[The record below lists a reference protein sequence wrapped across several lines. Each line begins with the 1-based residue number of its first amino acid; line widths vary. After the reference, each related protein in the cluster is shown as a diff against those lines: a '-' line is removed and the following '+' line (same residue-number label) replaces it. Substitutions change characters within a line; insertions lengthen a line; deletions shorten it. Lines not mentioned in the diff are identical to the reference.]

1 MNNPLNRKMFREAGM
16 SKQPMGILASSPEL
30 MNAAKGYN
38 LGGIQAR
45 DEKTDTIDMPFYGVR
60 RGELTGTILPN
71 PGGVF
76 TNSSEGFGDPNISG
90 QTPLAVLKKLK
101 EEETAKQ
108 NMGVDTSLENV
119 MKPSINETNKKIIE
133 ETTAGE
139 EANKFGVKKSR
150 PSFDGKPLE
159 TNSNSNETNSNS
171 NKPKTPTTAA
181 TLYGFD
187 MESKVKEERDKI
199 ALAMTKYNK
208 GVAESGDMEFLGTS
222 LNKELEKQMVLLRE
236 EDKPFTIAEATK
248 KFKELGYKD
257 DETLTE
263 DYNEDKE
270 ASFWLNLMKSG
281 MAIAAGESPNAI
293 TNMAKGFSLGLQGYG
308 EDTGQL
314 RKELRADKKEASRT
328 MYDLVR
334 DGKSERLAKK
344 ALDLTKSAAITNILA
359 TKVGEERERALAEV
373 NNETA
378 NRKLTISLFKSF
390 ADMNLEAKKWD
401 LQSEQYRESVKM
413 AYAKMMPEDL
423 KLLQAAGQITV
434 IDPNQPLTPENIQS
448 TPEGTKNIQLLIENI
463 KTGKNFKTTN
473 QMQDQQTAAA
483 KGTTSTG
490 IVLNWPGRED
500 YNARQAGDAITKYNV
515 ARKDRVNNAGSENDI
530 IAGEDIQFAKVYGG
544 KIDFSNQTDRMKEIY
559 KKKPADGT
567 QSLFEKNIDLF
578 ININ

>member
-1 MNNPLNRKMFREAGM
+1 MMNDPLRRKMFREAGM
-16 SKQPMGILASSPEL
+16 AKQPMGILASSPEL
-30 MNAAKGYN
+30 MNATKGYN
-38 LGGIQAR
+38 LGGAVGSTGNLNQTYNTPKFNIFRNPA
-45 DEKTDTIDMPFYGVR
+45 DTVGL
-60 RGELTGTILPN
+60 GEIG
-71 PGGVF
+71 
-76 TNSSEGFGDPNISG
+76 SSQIGDTLSD
-90 QTPLAVLKKLK
+90 LKNKSL
-101 EEETAKQ
+101 EESK
-108 NMGVDTSLENV
+108 VIDTSLQTL
-119 MKPSINETNKKIIE
+119 MKPSINDTNRKIIE

-171 NKPKTPTTAA
+171 NEPKTPTTAA
-181 TLYGFD
+181 NLYGFD

-199 ALAMTKYNK
+199 ASAMTKYNK

-222 LNKELEKQMVLLRE
+222 LNKELEAQIKLLRE

-270 ASFWLNLMKSG
+270 ASFWLNLMKAG

-308 EDTGQL
+308 EDTGKL
-314 RKELRADKKEASRT
+314 RKELRADKKEASRL
-328 MYDLVR
+328 MFDLVK
-334 DGKSERLAKK
+334 DGKSERLATK
-344 ALDLTKSAAITNILA
+344 ALSLQKSAAVTNILT
-359 TKVGEERERALAEV
+359 TKVGEERDRLLAEV

-378 NRKLTISLFKSF
+378 NRKLTISLYKSF

-448 TPEGTKNIQLLIENI
+448 TPKGTKNIQLLIDNL
-463 KTGKNFKTTN
+463 KTGKSGKITDSRYE
-473 QMQDQQTAAA
+473 QGTAAA
-483 KGTTSTG
+483 KGITASG
-490 IVLNWPGRED
+490 IVLKLPGKED
-500 YNARQAGDAITKYNV
+500 YNARDAGDAIKRYNE
-515 ARKDRVNNAGSENDI
+515 DRQDKVLSAGSENVM
-530 IAGEDIQFAKVYGG
+530 IAGEDIRFAKVNGG
-544 KIDFSNQTDRMKEIY
+544 KIDFSMQTDRMKEIL

-578 ININ
+578 INID